1 MEPNQIL
8 SIYDNDLKNKS
19 IEHLVVQEKATWGL
33 ARISHHQNVLNSKM
47 RMPTGNYSS
56 SSYGGKGVTSY
67 IIDTGINIHHPD
79 FEGRAVW
86 GTTIPKFDRDV
97 DGNGHGT
104 HCAGT
109 IGSKTYGIA
118 KNAILKAV
126 KVLRSNGSG
135 SLSDVTKGIQ
145 WVINDYTEALKKDN
159 TTKATAN
166 MSLGGGTSR
175 VLDMIVNAAVR
186 AGIHFAVAAGNE
198 NAPACGTSPGRA
210 ELPVTVGATDVKDR
224 RAEFSNYGEWFLLP
238 SLSCILCTV
247 AKVGNSVDISAPGV
261 NIKSTWLRKATMLLS
276 GTSMATPHVTGVMT
290 LWLSVPTW
298 ADLTPEA
305 MKTKL
310 QATAST
316 GYMTDLRE
324 SPDYLLYSAP
334 PLNAT
339 SSESILAKS
348 ESMWTSFMSRF
359 EF

>member
-1 MEPNQIL
+1 MI
-8 SIYDNDLKNKS
+8 
-19 IEHLVVQEKATWGL
+19 
-33 ARISHHQNVLNSKM
+33 
-47 RMPTGNYSS
+47 
-56 SSYGGKGVTSY
+56 SY
-67 IIDTGINIHHPD
+67 IVDTGINIHHPD

-159 TTKATAN
+159 TTRATAN

-224 RAEFSNYGEWFLLP
+224 RAEFSNYGEWCYTLVSLLVD
-238 SLSCILCTV
+238 TV
-247 AKVGNSVDISAPGV
+247 LI
-261 NIKSTWLRKATMLLS
+261 
-276 GTSMATPHVTGVMT
+276 
-290 LWLSVPTW
+290 LSVIV
-298 ADLTPEA
+298 
-305 MKTKL
+305 
-310 QATAST
+310 
-316 GYMTDLRE
+316 
-324 SPDYLLYSAP
+324 
-334 PLNAT
+334 
-339 SSESILAKS
+339 SILVRQGS
-348 ESMWTSFMSRF
+348 TSNPPGCVKQPCCFLVRPWRRHTLPA
-359 EF
+359 